1 MALLEILVYPDP
13 RLRQKARPVAQVNDS
28 IKQLVSD
35 MAETMYAAS
44 GIGLAAVQVNVNKRV
59 IVIDLSNDQSD
70 LRVFINPSIVER
82 DGEAEFEEGCLSVPE
97 VYASVMRNEH
107 IKVKALDTDGKSFEL
122 KTDGLLAVCIQHEI
136 DHLDG
141 KVFVDYLSRLKQDRI
156 RKRMLKEQRRQPEP
170 MTANA

>member
-44 GIGLAAVQVNVNKRV
+44 GIGLAAIQVNVNKRV

-97 VYASVMRNEH
+97 
-107 IKVKALDTDGKSFEL
+107 
-122 KTDGLLAVCIQHEI
+122 
-136 DHLDG
+136 
-141 KVFVDYLSRLKQDRI
+141 
-156 RKRMLKEQRRQPEP
+156 
-170 MTANA
+170 